1 MDPAGP
7 PHAHIGLEM
16 DNDRPVVIALAS
28 PKGGA
33 GKTMAA
39 ILLACEA
46 ANSGSRVLII
56 DADPQG
62 SSKRWFENSRR
73 GGFELAR
80 INCLAIVERPQLIKT
95 LRETQDVDL
104 VLIDIQGTAEA
115 AQSGALVYADLV
127 LIPTRAHVA
136 DCRQAIAMAQ
146 YVEGLGG
153 RDRAIL
159 YRILFNAVDVIEAK
173 SSASKIARGILET
186 AKTPVMATEL
196 YNRISFKNV
205 ATEGSL
211 YEQTAITQA
220 IRTAQQNV
228 RDLMN
233 ELVEIVNE
241 GAEA

>member
-1 MDPAGP
+1 
-7 PHAHIGLEM
+7 M

-62 SSKRWFENSRR
+62 SSKRWFENSKR
-73 GGFELAR
+73 GGFKLEGIECAAL
-80 INCLAIVERPQLIKT
+80 VERPPLIKA
-95 LRETQDVDL
+95 LRETRDADV

-127 LIPTRAHVA
+127 LIPTRAHAA

-153 RDRAIL
+153 RDRTIPH
-159 YRILFNAVDVIEAK
+159 RILLNAVDVIEAK
-173 SSASKIARGILET
+173 SSASKIARGMLES
-186 AKTPVMATEL
+186 AKTPVLATEL
-196 YNRISFKNV
+196 YNRTTFKNV

-211 YEQTAITQA
+211 YEQAGATQA
-220 IRTAQQNV
+220 VRTAQQNV

-233 ELVEIVNE
+233 EIVAFLNE
-241 GAEA
+241 DPA